1 MKIGI
6 VIPTYQKIDG
16 STPSLLTR
24 TLNSIKNQTHTDYKV
39 FLIGDKYDN
48 DAEFTHLAASIIDS
62 DKIFYKNLS
71 IAVEREK
78 YPIGSPQLWCAGGVN
93 ATNWG
98 IEKAIS
104 DGIYYICHLDHDDF
118 WERNHL
124 EEINKVLEQN
134 DTAFVYTCS
143 TYMHN
148 GILPKV
154 NLDGGVEILI
164 PSAENLIHSA
174 ACINCKKIPVR
185 YRDVF
190 SENKNVYPADA
201 DMWNRVGEYISEHKL
216 QSFLIKKLTCNHPTE
231 RV

>member
-6 VIPTYQKIDG
+6 VIPTYQKQNG
-16 STPSLLTR
+16 TTPSLLTR
-24 TLNSIKNQTHTDYKV
+24 ALKSIKNQTHNDYKV
-39 FLIGDKYDN
+39 FLIGDKYENDN
-48 DAEFTHLAASIIDS
+48 EFIELATSVIDI
-62 DKIFYKNLS
+62 DKIYYENLS
-71 IAVEREK
+71 NAVEREK
-78 YPIGSPQLWCAGGVN
+78 YPMGSNQLWCSGGVN

-118 WERNHL
+118 WEKPHL

-143 TYMHN
+143 TYIHN
-148 GILPKV
+148 GILPRV
-154 NLDGGVEILI
+154 QINGGITVSL
-164 PSAENLIHSA
+164 PSPLNLIHSSV
-174 ACINCKKIPVR
+174 CMDFNKIPIR

-190 SENKNVYPADA
+190 LETGTPYPADA
-201 DMWNRVGEYISEHKL
+201 DLWIRVNAYILDKKL
-216 QSFLIKKLTCNHPTE
+216 NSYLIHHLTCNHPTE